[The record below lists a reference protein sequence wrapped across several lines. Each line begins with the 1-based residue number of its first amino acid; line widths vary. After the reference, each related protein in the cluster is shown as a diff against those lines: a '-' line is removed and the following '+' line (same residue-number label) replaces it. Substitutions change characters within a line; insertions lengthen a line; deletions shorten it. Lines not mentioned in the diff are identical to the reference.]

1 MRHGYSA
8 KTPQHIVLGA
18 GALYTGF
25 VSPDSL
31 GTLLGAT
38 RGGSVFNYTPEVTD
52 IGFDGSPGKVK
63 GMQWVTGAVMTLE
76 VNLLEVTTAILKM
89 AAPGL
94 TLSDYPASE
103 ETNSEETKEYD
114 LITGCA
120 QRSRED
126 QGASGE
132 TKEYD
137 LITGSFEIDSTEY
150 QNIALVADIKGK
162 TDPLII
168 VLKNALSNSPLSLN
182 FQPKDNL
189 VQAITFEGH
198 FDGTDLEEM
207 PFEIYNPIDVT

>member
-1 MRHGYSA
+1 MKHGYSA
-8 KTPQHIVLGA
+8 NTPQHIVLGA

-31 GTLLGAT
+31 GDLIGAT
-38 RGGSVFNYTPEVTD
+38 RGGSVFTYTPEVLD
-52 IGFDGSPGKVK
+52 IGFDGAPGKVK
-63 GMQWVTGAVMTLE
+63 DMQWPVGAAMTLE
-76 VNLLEVTTAILKM
+76 VNLLEVTADILKM

-94 TLSDYPASE
+94 VSSDYPVDSE
-103 ETNSEETKEYD
+103 TGTGTK
-114 LITGCA
+114 A
-120 QRSRED
+120 
-126 QGASGE
+126 
-132 TKEYD
+132 YD

-182 FQPKDNL
+182 FQPKENL

-198 FDGTDLEEM
+198 FDGEDLEEM

>member
-8 KTPQHIVLGA
+8 NTPQHIVLGA

-38 RGGSVFNYTPEVTD
+38 RGGSVFNYTPEVID
-52 IGFDGSPGKVK
+52 IGFDGAPGKVK
-63 GMQWVTGAVMTLE
+63 DMQWVTSATVTLE
-76 VNLLEVTTAILKM
+76 VNLLEVTAAILKM

-94 TLSDYPASE
+94 VSSDYPDSP
-103 ETNSEETKEYD
+103 ETGTETGTGTETK
-114 LITGCA
+114 A
-120 QRSRED
+120 
-126 QGASGE
+126 
-132 TKEYD
+132 YD

-150 QNIALVADIKGK
+150 QNIALVADVKGK

-182 FQPKDNL
+182 FQPKENL

>member
-1 MRHGYSA
+1 MKHGYSA

-38 RGGSVFNYTPEVTD
+38 RGGSVFNYTPEVLD
-52 IGFDGSPGKVK
+52 IGFDGAPGKVK
-63 GMQWVTGAVMTLE
+63 DMQWITSATVTLE
-76 VNLLEVTTAILKM
+76 VNLLEVTAAILKM

-94 TLSDYPASE
+94 VSSDYPVSP
-103 ETNSEETKEYD
+103 ETK
-114 LITGCA
+114 A
-120 QRSRED
+120 
-126 QGASGE
+126 
-132 TKEYD
+132 YD
-137 LITGSFEIDSTEY
+137 LITGSFEIDPTEY
-150 QNIALVADIKGK
+150 QNIALVADVKGK

-182 FQPKDNL
+182 FQPKENL

>member
-1 MRHGYSA
+1 MKHGYSA
-8 KTPQHIVLGA
+8 NTPQHIVLGA

-31 GTLLGAT
+31 GTLIGAT

-52 IGFDGSPGKVK
+52 IGFDGAPGKVK

-94 TLSDYPASE
+94 VSSDYPVSP
-103 ETNSEETKEYD
+103 EETK
-114 LITGCA
+114 A
-120 QRSRED
+120 
-126 QGASGE
+126 
-132 TKEYD
+132 YD

-150 QNIALVADIKGK
+150 HNIALVADIKGK